1 MKLRQDSADRWA
13 GSGCMARLVRCSSF
27 CEKLTH
33 FKRVAFALDLVHP
46 RLMSPRQG
54 LHSGKECG
62 TLETLF
68 AILLIHGL
76 EGVPDQAA
84 KCLVTQKLNVS
95 VLERRKKSV
104 AAVVG
109 ILKLYLDDV
118 RNLGIN
124 KIILTPVAV
133 AAV

>member
-1 MKLRQDSADRWA
+1 
-13 GSGCMARLVRCSSF
+13 MARLVRCSSF
-27 CEKLTH
+27 CEEPTH
-33 FKRVAFALDLVHP
+33 LQLVAFPLNLFHP
-46 RLMSPRQG
+46 GFVSPSQG
-54 LHSGKECG
+54 LHSRKECG
-62 TLETLF
+62 TSEALL